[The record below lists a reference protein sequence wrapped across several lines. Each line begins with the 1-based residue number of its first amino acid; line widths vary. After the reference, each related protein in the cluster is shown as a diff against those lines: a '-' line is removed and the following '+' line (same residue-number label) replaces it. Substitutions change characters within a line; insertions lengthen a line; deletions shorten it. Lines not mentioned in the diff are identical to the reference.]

1 MLHNHDVAEWFT
13 AKPSQCSSSKSLRA
27 KAWEQF
33 RTASECFLDFSVCA
47 FRKPKRISP
56 SRCGDSM
63 VFWWIGQHCQHL
75 SWLNRQMESALGCH
89 SSECNQEPCHVPV
102 VNVLAVIE
110 LHVYTLP
117 RLLPH
122 FSYIYI
128 YIYVINIYIYICYIY
143 VIYICIYIY
152 YIYICYIY
160 YIYVILY
167 IYIIYIQFLNIMT
180 MLLQN
185 TLFTMQQL
193 PTAGIG
199 AWPTSQGQDRPCIWA
214 LPRYW

>member
-128 YIYVINIYIYICYIY
+128 YVINIYMLYICYIY
-143 VIYICIYIY
+143 ICYIY

-160 YIYVILY
+160 IYIIYVILY
-167 IYIIYIQFLNIMT
+167 IYYIYTIFKHYDYAVAKHFIHHA
-180 MLLQN
+180 
-185 TLFTMQQL
+185 
-193 PTAGIG
+193 TATNRGHWSM
-199 AWPTSQGQDRPCIWA
+199 AHQSRP
-214 LPRYW
+214 R

>member
-75 SWLNRQMESALGCH
+75 SWLNRQMESALECH

-122 FSYIYI
+122 VSYIIYITYIYI
-128 YIYVINIYIYICYIY
+128 YMLYIYILYIYICYIY
-143 VIYICIYIY
+143 VIYI
-152 YIYICYIY
+152 
-160 YIYVILY
+160 
-167 IYIIYIQFLNIMT
+167 
-180 MLLQN
+180 
-185 TLFTMQQL
+185 
-193 PTAGIG
+193 
-199 AWPTSQGQDRPCIWA
+199 
-214 LPRYW
+214 